1 MKQEAKFYEVTPELA
16 KKWLEKNVS
25 NRSVNETK
33 VNQFAEDMES
43 GRWYANGEA
52 IVFDVNWNLVN
63 GQHRLSAVV
72 KCGLTVKMLV
82 VTGVPVEETILYD
95 RGMLRATWHT
105 LQMAGVDKYVS
116 TSTVVAMVKLI
127 YQIKYSQSSFS
138 DNEIMDFVKK
148 YTDQITTVRKITAGK
163 THKEL
168 NLASGGFMTPLFFA
182 LISGVDADQL
192 KRFTEIVH
200 SGFYDK
206 KSETAAIVL
215 RNDLIGKRIHF
226 KTRESREKAVL
237 SIEKAIF
244 DFVHGS
250 ARKKSYE
257 GENKAIY
264 SSVEV

>member
-1 MKQEAKFYEVTPELA
+1 MKKEAKWVDVTPEMA
-16 KKWLEKNVS
+16 AKWLEKNVS
-25 NRSVNETK
+25 NRSINETK
-33 VNQFAEDMES
+33 VASFAEDMTS

-52 IVFDVNWNLVN
+52 IVFDENGNLVN
-63 GQHRLSAVV
+63 GQHRLSAIVKSGVVV
-72 KCGLTVKMLV
+72 KVLI
-82 VTGVPVEETILYD
+82 VTGVPKEETILYD
-95 RGMLRATWHT
+95 RGMLRQTWHT

-116 TSTVVAMVKLI
+116 TNTVVAMVKLI
-127 YQIKYSQSSFS
+127 FQIKRSQSTFS
-138 DNEIMDFVKK
+138 DNEIMDFVSEH
-148 YTDQITTVRKITAGK
+148 QEEITTIRKMTAGK

-168 NLASGGFMTPLFFA
+168 NLSSGGFMTPLFFA
-182 LISGVDADQL
+182 LVSGVNADDL

-226 KTRESREKAVL
+226 KTRDSRAKAVL

-250 ARKKSYE
+250 PRKKSYE
-257 GENKAIY
+257 TENKQIY